1 LVTFKTNKMNPI
13 PFSQLAI
20 GAAFYFFG
28 PNALDFTKVSNKH
41 ARTEYHG
48 KFYDY
53 SVTDETLCVPLE

>member
-1 LVTFKTNKMNPI
+1 MNPI